1 MQLSDVLSKYDNA
14 AFKRFDESDLS
25 TELSSLPENE
35 KSKDEVSAEGLAFS
49 LVENYQNEDYTWGTY
64 FGPMWVSNDGKGN
77 ITEAPSIKYIT
88 KEVID
93 YWEQRIDKAN
103 NPILKARY
111 AGLVWDFKLKQT
123 NEKPDFSILT
133 KYVKALLDSVE
144 GDYQNNSIIGF
155 NKLKR
160 AFELSVRN
168 NKVAFLERT
177 KKILLSYEDATA
189 TDNTPGLWGVN
200 FMLMLDY
207 KDKFSQEEKALLVSK
222 LEDRLNRLKAK
233 SVNGVGSE
241 KLDPWVIQDAAMLLA
256 RFYKKENDTSKL
268 ENVLS
273 EIEIAYRKIFDTA
286 SSLQVVGWLKEVHSI
301 YSTYNFAEK
310 AKNILP
316 EIQKAGEGIIEEMQK
331 HEITQ

>member
-1 MQLSDVLSKYDNA
+1 
-14 AFKRFDESDLS
+14 
-25 TELSSLPENE
+25 
-35 KSKDEVSAEGLAFS
+35 
-49 LVENYQNEDYTWGTY
+49 
-64 FGPMWVSNDGKGN
+64 
-77 ITEAPSIKYIT
+77 
-88 KEVID
+88 
-93 YWEQRIDKAN
+93 
-103 NPILKARY
+103 
-111 AGLVWDFKLKQT
+111 
-123 NEKPDFSILT
+123 
-133 KYVKALLDSVE
+133 
-144 GDYQNNSIIGF
+144 
-155 NKLKR
+155 
-160 AFELSVRN
+160 
-168 NKVAFLERT
+168 
-177 KKILLSYEDATA
+177 
-189 TDNTPGLWGVN
+189 
-200 FMLMLDY
+200 
-207 KDKFSQEEKALLVSK
+207 
-222 LEDRLNRLKAK
+222 LKAK